1 MKKIKCEWLDNMVYM
16 LRYYDNNMTGL
27 KSGLEYRCKKEFKSK
42 AEREQTAKILYDIW
56 GNTEGTNGLVKK
68 HIQQIAK
75 ENINYLLPF
84 EIHRCMLVLTFPYVV
99 EMIKV
104 IGGYAERNAFFAPE
118 EIIGEVICNKDY
130 ERENVE
136 LLFHTLLE
144 IGVIKK
150 LSKTRYKA
158 QQWPVFEVLGLRAV
172 LLTACALGENVLES
186 KKSFLR
192 LLSFEI
198 THDLVDSYE
207 EIDYAQLVGNDLW
220 YQFLKSEAK
229 YSLQYKDGEFIISG
243 EPFIYGGI
251 NCCKEQIFS
260 SSFQKTI
267 NAIDKK

>member
-1 MKKIKCEWLDNMVYM
+1 M
-16 LRYYDNNMTGL
+16 
-27 KSGLEYRCKKEFKSK
+27 
-42 AEREQTAKILYDIW
+42 
-56 GNTEGTNGLVKK
+56 
-68 HIQQIAK
+68 
-75 ENINYLLPF
+75 
-84 EIHRCMLVLTFPYVV
+84 
-99 EMIKV
+99 
-104 IGGYAERNAFFAPE
+104 
-118 EIIGEVICNKDY
+118 
-130 ERENVE
+130 
-136 LLFHTLLE
+136 
-144 IGVIKK
+144 IKK

-198 THDLVDSYE
+198 THDLVDSYK

>member
-1 MKKIKCEWLDNMVYM
+1 MVYM

-27 KSGLEYRCKKEFKSK
+27 KSGLEYRCKQGFKSK
-42 AEREQTAKILYDIW
+42 VEREQIAKILYDIW
-56 GNTEGTNGLVKK
+56 GNTEGPNGLVKK

-84 EIHRCMLVLTFPYVV
+84 EIHRCMLTLTFPHVV

-118 EIIGEVICNKDY
+118 EIIEEVICNKDD
-130 ERENVE
+130 ERENIE
-136 LLFHTLLE
+136 LLFYTLLE

-150 LSKTRYKA
+150 LSRMRYKA

-172 LLTACALGENVLES
+172 LFTACALGENVPEA

-198 THDLVDSYE
+198 THDLVDSYK
-207 EIDYAQLVGNDLW
+207 EIDYAQIVGNDLW

-229 YSLQYKDGEFIISG
+229 SSLQYKSGEFIISD

-251 NCCKEQIFS
+251 NCSKEQIFS
-260 SSFQKTI
+260 SSFLETVSTI
-267 NAIDKK
+267 NKK